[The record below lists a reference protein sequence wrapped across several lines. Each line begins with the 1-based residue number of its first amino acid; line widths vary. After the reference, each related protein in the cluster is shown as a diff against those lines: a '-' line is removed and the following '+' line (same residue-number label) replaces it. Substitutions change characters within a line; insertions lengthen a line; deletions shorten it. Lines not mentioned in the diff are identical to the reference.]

1 MSLQKLYD
9 YAINFIEGTKLFKL
23 VKVYLLSLVE
33 RNSLKKWIDEELKK
47 GYIYSFTSLIAALF
61 FFIKKY
67 NRSLWLVI
75 VRNDSRKE
83 VALGDLISTAS
94 CAYLYTCPF

>member
-1 MSLQKLYD
+1 MPEWLYKYRNMFSKHKSERMSLQKLYD

-33 RNSLKKWIDEELKK
+33 RNSLNKWIDEELKK
-47 GYIYSFTSLIAALF
+47 DYIYSFTSLIAALF

-67 NRSLWLVI
+67 NRSL
-75 VRNDSRKE
+75 
-83 VALGDLISTAS
+83 
-94 CAYLYTCPF
+94 